1 MDGDVLFTLD
11 DILAATGGEIV
22 AGGETAGASGVST
35 DSRTVEPGEL
45 FIPLRGE
52 RFDGH
57 DYLDAARARGVR
69 LVLVER
75 QWLAGRQLPADVT
88 CIAVDDT
95 LRALGDLAACH
106 RRRFDIPVVA
116 VTGSNGKTTTKEML
130 AAILARTGE
139 GLKTEGNLN
148 NLIGVPRM
156 LFRLSEAHRWAVL
169 EIGMS
174 EFGEI
179 DRLAEIVRP
188 DVGIITNA
196 YPAHLETLGS
206 VEGVARAKG
215 ELFLRLMPGA
225 CAVYNADDPLIARC
239 PSPEGVKR
247 ISFGLRGGDVTA
259 EDVENLGKMGQR
271 FTLRLPDG
279 RVTVTLHAFGSHNV
293 ANALAAAAAAGVLG
307 VAPAGIARGL
317 GEFMPYA
324 RRFNLEEVGDVVLID
339 DSYNANPASMAAA
352 LTTLREI
359 KGSGRAV
366 AVLGDMLELGVGA
379 EEAHRQLGRLAAT
392 CVDRLYVLG
401 DMAGTVAAGA
411 LEGGLEEHHVTI
423 AADHGEVVADLRRT
437 AATGEMILVKGS
449 RGMAMDRVAE
459 GIRDAFAA
467 SGGKGGHV

>member
-1 MDGDVLFTLD
+1 MVLHVLFTLD
-11 DILAATGGEIV
+11 DILAATGGEVV
-22 AGGETAGASGVST
+22 AGGDAAGVSGVST
-35 DSRTVEPGEL
+35 DSRTVEADEL

-57 DYLDAARARGVR
+57 EYLDAASARGVR
-69 LVLVER
+69 LALVER
-75 QWLAGRQLPADVT
+75 RWLAGRQLPVDVT

-156 LFRLSEAHRWAVL
+156 LFRLTEAHRWAVL

-215 ELFLRLMPGA
+215 ELFLRLEPGS

-247 ISFGLRGGDVTA
+247 VSFGLRGGDVTA
-259 EDVENLGKMGQR
+259 EDVENLGKKGQQ
-271 FTLRLPDG
+271 FTLRFPDG
-279 RVTVTLHAFGSHNV
+279 SITVTLHAFGSHNV
-293 ANALAAAAAAGVLG
+293 ANALAAAAAARVLG
-307 VAPAGIARGL
+307 VMPDEIAHGL

-324 RRFNLEEVGDVVLID
+324 RRFNLEEVGDVVLVD

-359 KGSGRAV
+359 KGGGRAV
-366 AVLGDMLELGVGA
+366 AVLGDMLELGTGA

-401 DMAGTVAAGA
+401 AMAGTVAAGA
-411 LEGGLEEHHVTI
+411 LEGGLEERHVTI
-423 AADHGEVVADLRRT
+423 AADHDEIVADLRRT

-449 RGMAMDRVAE
+449 RGMAMDRVSE

>member
-1 MDGDVLFTLD
+1 MDRDVLFTLD
-11 DILAATGGEIV
+11 DILGATGGEIV
-22 AGGETAGASGVST
+22 AGGETAGAFGVST
-35 DSRTVEPGEL
+35 DSRTVEPGDL

-57 DYLDAARARGVR
+57 DYLDAASARGVR
-69 LVLVER
+69 LALVER
-75 QWLAGRQLPADVT
+75 QWLAGRQLPVDVT

-188 DVGIITNA
+188 AVGVITNA

-215 ELFLRLMPGA
+215 ELFLRLEPGS

-239 PSPEGVKR
+239 PSPDGVKR
-247 ISFGLRGGDVTA
+247 VSFGLRGGDVTA
-259 EDVENLGKMGQR
+259 EDVENMGK
-271 FTLRLPDG
+271 
-279 RVTVTLHAFGSHNV
+279 
-293 ANALAAAAAAGVLG
+293 
-307 VAPAGIARGL
+307 
-317 GEFMPYA
+317 
-324 RRFNLEEVGDVVLID
+324 
-339 DSYNANPASMAAA
+339 
-352 LTTLREI
+352 
-359 KGSGRAV
+359 KGSGSR
-366 AVLGDMLELGVGA
+366 
-379 EEAHRQLGRLAAT
+379 
-392 CVDRLYVLG
+392 C
-401 DMAGTVAAGA
+401 
-411 LEGGLEEHHVTI
+411 
-423 AADHGEVVADLRRT
+423 
-437 AATGEMILVKGS
+437 GS
-449 RGMAMDRVAE
+449 PA
-459 GIRDAFAA
+459 AA
-467 SGGKGGHV
+467 SPLPCTPLAVTMWPMPWPLPQRPACSALRPTRSPGDSANSCPMPVASTWRKWGMWC